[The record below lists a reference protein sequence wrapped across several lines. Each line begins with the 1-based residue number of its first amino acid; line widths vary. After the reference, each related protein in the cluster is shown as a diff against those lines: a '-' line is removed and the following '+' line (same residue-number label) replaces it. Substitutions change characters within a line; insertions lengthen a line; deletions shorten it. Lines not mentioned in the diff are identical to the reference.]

1 MMEGW
6 ISLHRKILENPILNR
21 SRTYSNFE
29 AWIWLLI
36 KANHKDNKFL
46 LGTDLIN
53 VKKGDIV
60 TSQKKLCKRFRWSNS
75 KLRNFLKL
83 LEKDQMITL
92 ETTSKA
98 TYISICN
105 YGTYQE
111 SQIAKKSQKN
121 RKSIANKSEKNTN
134 NNSNNVN
141 NVNNVNK
148 IKVHTKKIT
157 YILNDKKYL
166 DKYGKPLLQAFVDYW
181 CEQSINGIK
190 MRYQKEK
197 TFDIDLRLNTWS
209 KNDFDGL
216 WKKHKEDKINIEQE
230 EYYRK
235 NAEKVS
241 EEESK
246 RQKKELNKITS
257 GMFKKV

>member
-60 TSQKKLCKRFRWSNS
+60 TSEKKLCKRFRWSNS

-148 IKVHTKKIT
+148 KIT
-157 YILNDKKYL
+157 LQDFQDLLKDEKCLKKYGHRML
-166 DKYGKPLLQAFVDYW
+166 KEFVEYW
-181 CEQSINGIK
+181 IEPSINGKKYRWQMEKAFKISK
-190 MRYQKEK
+190 RLSTWATQDYKGTFKIHKEEMINKEK
-197 TFDIDLRLNTWS
+197 D
-209 KNDFDGL
+209 
-216 WKKHKEDKINIEQE
+216 
-230 EYYRK
+230 EYYRR

-241 EEESK
+241 REESE
-246 RQKKELNKITS
+246 RQKKEMNKITS

>member
-148 IKVHTKKIT
+148 KIT
-157 YILNDKKYL
+157 
-166 DKYGKPLLQAFVDYW
+166 
-181 CEQSINGIK
+181 
-190 MRYQKEK
+190 
-197 TFDIDLRLNTWS
+197 
-209 KNDFDGL
+209 
-216 WKKHKEDKINIEQE
+216 
-230 EYYRK
+230 
-235 NAEKVS
+235 
-241 EEESK
+241 
-246 RQKKELNKITS
+246 
-257 GMFKKV
+257 